1 MSSMRVTSDFFVG
14 VLVRKVFAGQGFAAV
29 SKRGAAEAGAIFVI
43 VDRLD
48 GTHDLYGPAPQ
59 AMFYDQ
65 PQGRLFERLLDQ
77 VDREEI
83 TARLEREER
92 MDPDYWVV
100 EVESRDGTVDL
111 PLADVPARPE
121 IDIFK

>member
-1 MSSMRVTSDFFVG
+1 MRVTSDFFVG

-65 PQGRLFERLLDQ
+65 PQGRLFEKLLDEVGRQ
-77 VDREEI
+77 DI
-83 TARLEREER
+83 TARLEREDR

-100 EVESRDGTVDL
+100 EIESRDGTIDL
-111 PLADVPARPE
+111 PLAHVAPRPE